1 MRIVHVSYANM
12 RTYADPLAWLKRI
25 NFFTILLEQM
35 AKDADVKSIHCINYS
50 GTLMRNGVEYH
61 FLKRTALQLAVPIQ
75 LHRYIRML
83 NPDVVI
89 VHGFLYSWQ
98 TLCLC
103 WQLPNTIPI
112 VVQHHSE
119 TPLRH
124 YKSVLQKIADRF
136 VAAYF
141 FPSLEQV
148 RPWVNKGQIK
158 SIEKAYEV
166 MEVPSVFRPVDGAL
180 ARSITK
186 VISSTVYLWVGRLDE
201 NKDPITMI
209 KAFIPF
215 ARDHV
220 SVSLYVIYQ
229 RDELID
235 QVKKLLVEAPD
246 VSGRIFLVGKVE
258 HDQLLYWFN
267 SADFI
272 ISTSHYEGMGV
283 AVTEA
288 MSCGCIP
295 VLSDIPSF
303 RRMTNNECGL
313 LFKAG
318 DATSLRT
325 KLNMSLTMNPSVQ
338 REKTLAQYRNN
349 LSAEAISNKML
360 SVLEKVCDQASE

>member
-1 MRIVHVSYANM
+1 
-12 RTYADPLAWLKRI
+12 
-25 NFFTILLEQM
+25 
-35 AKDADVKSIHCINYS
+35 
-50 GTLMRNGVEYH
+50 
-61 FLKRTALQLAVPIQ
+61 
-75 LHRYIRML
+75 
-83 NPDVVI
+83 
-89 VHGFLYSWQ
+89 
-98 TLCLC
+98 
-103 WQLPNTIPI
+103 

-141 FPSLEQV
+141 FPSLEQA
-148 RPWVNKGQIK
+148 RPWISKGQIK
-158 SIEKAYEV
+158 SIEKVHEV
-166 MEVPSVFRPVDGAL
+166 MEVPSVFHPVDREL

-186 VISSTVYLWVGRLDE
+186 VVSSTVYLWVGRLDE

-215 ARDHV
+215 ARDYA
-220 SVSLYVIYQ
+220 SVSLYIIYQ

-246 VSGRIFLVGKVE
+246 ISGRIFLVGKVE

-267 SADFI
+267 STDFI

-303 RRMTNNECGL
+303 RRMTNDAECGL

-318 DATSLRT
+318 DVTGLRT
-325 KLNMSLTMNPSVQ
+325 MLNMSLTMNSSVQ

-360 SVLEKVCDQASE
+360 SVIGKVCNQASE